1 MLFTEAFSFLIFSL
15 VSKRKQDG
23 LPASHSS
30 KPKWPVVMNRPAFTD
45 SNMAAVRTLE
55 VFTLFVEVKIRY
67 RNTTDCLVHCCVVCT
82 AENVLEATKRSILY
96 LVILPIVMWFEVH
109 VCRLRV
115 SRTGC
120 MLARYDALRL
130 CLHGN
135 CLMSHIV

>member
-1 MLFTEAFSFLIFSL
+1 
-15 VSKRKQDG
+15 
-23 LPASHSS
+23 
-30 KPKWPVVMNRPAFTD
+30 
-45 SNMAAVRTLE
+45 
-55 VFTLFVEVKIRY
+55 
-67 RNTTDCLVHCCVVCT
+67 VCT

-109 VCRLRV
+109 VFRLGV

-120 MLARYDALRL
+120 MLLARYDALRL